1 MEQKEKK
8 RFFSFK
14 TTSGSLRF
22 LALFV
27 ALIIVFSLLA
37 QVITTSCYKI
47 NISDV
52 VINVRGADLHM
63 ELYYPADADNNSNL
77 PCILLT
83 HGGSEPLSADS
94 MMAWEMAR
102 RGFVVLNISAYGAG
116 LSDQPQIVED
126 GTTGMDGA
134 RWNRGATMGM
144 WDAYQYAL
152 SMDIVDPTR
161 ICCWAHSTGRHLFTK
176 VVTYYGQNLTLND
189 RLINVL
195 YNDFG
200 IEFTEEEIT
209 QDADQ
214 FAKERLDDVQYGQYL
229 EKRAEQEQIVNTYFK
244 AARLTE
250 RAYGVKTTVAGYT
263 VVRDPQMNLI
273 VGLGTHEQSSVS
285 DVVPEENI
293 ASRIILTNLFKQG
306 FSRQVAGSLQ
316 LGATAQYKGIFHV
329 TDEVARNNWYDI
341 ADYIHDPDAESTKLG
356 EAWEIDAGSNEALQ
370 QAIDND
376 TARFFLSPVTM
387 HNGNLWSS
395 RAISLYLEFYT
406 QVCGYNNGELSDPNT
421 KPIDTKDCSVGYA
434 ALACTSLSFFA
445 LIGALCS
452 LIALLVNTNLFKS
465 CKRELPEARMAL
477 KGKNFVFYVI
487 ATTLAGFAGAWGAQM
502 SDESFTLSNAS
513 MSKWLPWEPGQVRSF
528 QMLFLTM
535 FVGALLYLILGL
547 ISRKSK
553 TRCLSTF
560 KELNLGFGVKNIFK
574 TLFIAVL
581 LFAASYA
588 AANFINTFFD
598 SRFMLMDGSYD
609 LMKNYSF
616 GRMARY
622 FILIIPATL
631 VISTLNNMVRFK
643 GVSDSA
649 DTALNVLFTSLGMI
663 ILMLISFGY
672 TYWNAGNPDIFHIQ
686 CTLSIIGLVPV
697 CNYIYRKFYKLTGS
711 VWLGAFFVAI
721 LIAWRCAG
729 YISHQFMWY
738 GSDEV
743 AAFWGIY

>member
-1 MEQKEKK
+1 MEKEK
-8 RFFSFK
+8 FFSLK
-14 TTSGSLRF
+14 TTKGSLRF

-37 QVITTSCYKI
+37 QVLMTRGYKI
-47 NISDV
+47 NVSDV
-52 VINVRGADLHM
+52 ILNVRGGDLHI

-83 HGGSEPLSADS
+83 HGGSEPLAADS

-152 SMDIVDPTR
+152 SMAIVDPTR

-176 VVTYYGQNLTLND
+176 VVTYYGLNLTLND

-200 IEFTEEEIT
+200 LTFTEEEIT

-214 FAKERLDDVQYGQYL
+214 FAKDRLNDVDYGRYL
-229 EKRAEQEQIVNTYFK
+229 EKRAQQEEIVNTYFK

-273 VGLGTHEQSSVS
+273 VGLGTHEQSGVS
-285 DVVPEENI
+285 DDVPANNI
-293 ASRIILTNLFKQG
+293 GTRFIWTNLFKSG
-306 FSRQVAGSLQ
+306 WSKKVAGSLQ
-316 LGATAQYKGIFHV
+316 LGSTAQYKRIFHV
-329 TDEVARNNWYDI
+329 TTPVERNSWYDI
-341 ADYIHDPDAESTKLG
+341 ADYIHDSTAESTNLG
-356 EAWEIDAGSNEALQ
+356 EAWSVNISNSAALKN
-370 QAIDND
+370 AIDNNN
-376 TARFFLSPVTM
+376 ARFFLNPVTM
-387 HNGNLWSS
+387 HNGNLWSQ
-395 RAISLYLEFYT
+395 RAISQYLEFYT

-421 KPIDTKDCSVGYA
+421 KPIDTHSCFHGY
-434 ALACTSLSFFA
+434 LILIFSTLSFLS

-452 LIALLVNTNLFKS
+452 IIALLVSTELFKS
-465 CKRELPEARMAL
+465 VKHELPEARMPL
-477 KGKNFVFYVI
+477 KGKNFVFYLI
-487 ATTLAGFAGAWGAQM
+487 ATIIAGFAGAYGAQM
-502 SDESFTLSNAS
+502 SDESFTLSNKS
-513 MSKWLPWEPGQVRSF
+513 MSKWLPWEPGQVRCF

-535 FVGALLYLILGL
+535 FFGALLYFILGR
-547 ISRKSK
+547 INKK
-553 TRCLSTF
+553 NKEQCLSSL
-560 KELNLGFGVKNIFK
+560 KELNIGGVKNIFK
-574 TLFIAVL
+574 TLLIAVI

-588 AANFINTFFD
+588 VANFINTMFY
-598 SRFMLMDGSYD
+598 SRFLMIDGSFD
-609 LMKNYSF
+609 VMNNYSF

-622 FILIIPATL
+622 FILILPATL

-663 ILMLISFGY
+663 LLMAISFIY
-672 TYWNAGNPDIFHIQ
+672 TYSNAGNPDIFHIQ
-686 CTLSIIGLVPV
+686 CTLSIIPLVPI

-738 GSDEV
+738 GSNEV